1 MALDGL
7 SSADTGHYD
16 DVFPRRVPRTSD
28 NGQKKSLLTQVGPGP
43 LQSVHVRA
51 QYVHRLRGICDSLS
65 GLVSSNHLT
74 ISRCSWHPASTR
86 NSTTGCVSR
95 SIIPKIRM
103 RSE

>member
-7 SSADTGHYD
+7 SSADTGPHH
-16 DVFPRRVPRTSD
+16 DVFPSRVPRTSD

-43 LQSVHVRA
+43 LQSVHVCA
-51 QYVHRLRGICDSLS
+51 QYVHRLRGIYDSFSTL
-65 GLVSSNHLT
+65 LSSNHLT
-74 ISRCSWHPASTR
+74 ISRYSWHPASTR
-86 NSTTGCVSR
+86 SSTTGCVSR